1 MIYVAQ
7 GTALGVRIVTVD
19 PNENTLLRPPPEFV
33 SIARTLRPQLRTLA
47 AQFSADTRWFVSS
60 LEQAGT
66 RIDLVDETGTDL
78 DGLTA
83 WRLIRSLRPGPVTV
97 VVTQRPAPP
106 PDPPQTIQLD
116 GWRRSY
122 TDARTGAIDAT
133 YQPGELTQSLCS
145 PWQHDFRDC
154 SCTYW
159 ASNHPDI
166 VFPAVPRGEPTQ
178 PGGLPTDPSEQI
190 RINWLRD
197 PDVAEVHGQA
207 LPSQRDNR
215 PFEASYFQ
223 INQRWQ
229 DLSIVLEGRETEGSY
244 VPRSAARDQAV
255 PFPTNDELWDRI
267 VELAG
272 LEHLVTLLHLYA
284 LFSVIE
290 PAQAQQRGAGR
301 WPTLADDVT
310 FTRSVLLEVA
320 TSEMQ
325 HLRWANHLLWG
336 LAGAIGHPY
345 QPAVVPPALALPAPP
360 GGAPRPAQLAP
371 LTLDTLAL
379 LVDIERSSAYIDG
392 QYARVTA
399 TLRQPGYP
407 AHLYQLASNI
417 AEEGEEH
424 FLHFRDLQLLL
435 SPYGEQDPA
444 HPDVGAALDAYR
456 HHVDR
461 AQLARECLRAA
472 RRRGAA
478 ALPVATIGRPVN
490 LPRGEVEVRAGEAY
504 LRAVAAVDATGRT
517 ARWSRPV
524 ARSGSEGAT
533 VYTGPGRARARPGR
547 VARVRE
553 GWAYRLEHPQA
564 TTVGVVRRRGTGAA
578 ALDGTLAGDLGIDDP
593 ECFVRVGMCP
603 AAVQWS
609 RQPVAPGRLAVGDA
623 ALALNPVAGQG
634 VRFVVL
640 SALAA
645 AVLRSWKD
653 GSWRDGAAALASDY
667 YRCFVDGVRSRH
679 LAKLAVIAGERS
691 GSAAPNE
698 PLDTG
703 RRLRWAARVER
714 VGVNRGGQIVC
725 RRVLRPTRR
734 RACPLGRWHR
744 PAALARR
751 RHRWPDP
758 CRDMRS
764 ARASRR
770 R

>member
-1 MIYVAQ
+1 MTHDQPLVNRIFPRNLTAQAAYNVAGNPPSTRPESGVANCFPGLEYDHRTLDSRFFPGLAVIYVSQ
-7 GTALGVRIVTVD
+7 GSALGVRIVTAD
-19 PNENTLLRPPPEFV
+19 PNENILLRPPAEFA

-47 AQFSADTRWFVSS
+47 TALADPAGIPWFVSS

-66 RIDLVDETGTDL
+66 RIELVDETGTDL

-83 WRLIRSLRPGPVTV
+83 WRLIRSLRPAPVTLA
-97 VVTQRPAPP
+97 VTQRPGQP
-106 PDPPQTIQLD
+106 PDQPQTIQLD

-122 TDARTGAIDAT
+122 TDPRTGVIDTT

-166 VFPAVPRGEPTQ
+166 VFPAVSRGEPTQ

-197 PDVAEVHGQA
+197 PDVAKVHGQA
-207 LPSQRDNR
+207 LPSQGGNR

-223 INQRWQ
+223 INHRWQ

-255 PFPTNDELWDRI
+255 PFPTNEELWDRI

-272 LEHLVTLLHLYA
+272 LEHLVTLLYLYA
-284 LFSVIE
+284 LFTVIE

-336 LAGAIGHPY
+336 LAEAIGHPY
-345 QPAVVPPALALPAPP
+345 QPAVVPPALALPAPA
-360 GGAPRPAQLAP
+360 GGAPRPAELAP

-379 LVDIERSSAYIDG
+379 FVSIERSSAYIDG

-424 FLHFRDLQLLL
+424 FLYFRDLQQLL

-444 HPDVGAALDAYR
+444 YLRTVSPADPTQPDV
-456 HHVDR
+456 
-461 AQLARECLRAA
+461 
-472 RRRGAA
+472 
-478 ALPVATIGRPVN
+478 
-490 LPRGEVEVRAGEAY
+490 
-504 LRAVAAVDATGRT
+504 
-517 ARWSRPV
+517 
-524 ARSGSEGAT
+524 
-533 VYTGPGRARARPGR
+533 
-547 VARVRE
+547 
-553 GWAYRLEHPQA
+553 
-564 TTVGVVRRRGTGAA
+564 AA
-578 ALDGTLAGDLGIDDP
+578 ALDSYRHILTLLETGYQLGD
-593 ECFVRVGMCP
+593 
-603 AAVQWS
+603 
-609 RQPVAPGRLAVGDA
+609 RQNQQ
-623 ALALNPVAGQG
+623 ALAQ
-634 VRFVVL
+634 
-640 SALAA
+640 
-645 AVLRSWKD
+645 
-653 GSWRDGAAALASDY
+653 
-667 YRCFVDGVRSRH
+667 
-679 LAKLAVIAGERS
+679 
-691 GSAAPNE
+691 
-698 PLDTG
+698 
-703 RRLRWAARVER
+703 
-714 VGVNRGGQIVC
+714 
-725 RRVLRPTRR
+725 
-734 RACPLGRWHR
+734 
-744 PAALARR
+744 
-751 RHRWPDP
+751 
-758 CRDMRS
+758 
-764 ARASRR
+764 ARAAMFDLQSSAEQLAEQGHGIPFLAPWQ
-770 R
+770 